1 MANRTTRPVRT
12 TRPTNQPKRQVKRSQ
27 GKSKKGLL
35 VGLLA
40 LLLLV
45 VAGIV
50 SYFIITDGPAPFN
63 RVTLDKYVEA
73 QGVDKQLN
81 DSVAVYIDLSDG
93 MLSAYKDETHK
104 KVLKSLINKMAADD
118 AIDFFTLSSGEI
130 EPRDMSHTELFNF
143 VLDVRNYEKKWSAPI
158 EETLRTIVDKKQP
171 AILMSDFEE
180 YNNGQIQRA
189 AYAKRYLIDWL
200 EMGYNVIFYKWNFVE
215 NGINKSMF
223 IAVFDDNYMRLNS
236 RVATAVD
243 SYFSD
248 EDKFVLTG
256 REFTFPTYVSYNTT
270 NNGGVYRIDGN
281 DVVTN
286 LQSEQNSQDY
296 ICYASPESTP
306 SGMGAYSNL
315 TQLVGDMAE
324 YYPFGVSWVSAI
336 KNMNDYKAGQDN
348 ERFKPFKHLLQGL
361 YVDFKAQDGYS
372 IKDVELRVFNI
383 SPILDKVAAKLEKQQ
398 TITMEDVDAW
408 DECGFEVFNM
418 LQVSKGE
425 SDLAES
431 NAIPLYIDVHKQ
443 FDGTF
448 SRGEESDVLRA
459 NIVISDVDVR
469 HNEVEE
475 FFAWD
480 GNTCLS
486 DSVIEALEAH
496 TSNPI
501 GKVIYTYYFK
511 ALEE

>member
-1 MANRTTRPVRT
+1 MAGEVSICARKPNTGTFL
-12 TRPTNQPKRQVKRSQ
+12 SE
-27 GKSKKGLL
+27 
-35 VGLLA
+35 
-40 LLLLV
+40 

-50 SYFIITDGPAPFN
+50 AYFIITDGPAPFN

-81 DSVAVYIDLSDG
+81 DGAAVYIDMSDG
-93 MLSAYKDETHK
+93 MLFAYKDETHRN
-104 KVLKSLINKMAADD
+104 VLKSIINRMYEEDD
-118 AIDFFTLSSGEI
+118 ATCFFTLSEGKI
-130 EPRDMSHTELFNF
+130 EPREDMSHTELFNF
-143 VLDVRNYEKKWSAPI
+143 VIDKDNYEKKWSAPI
-158 EETLRTIVDKKQP
+158 EETLKTIVYKDKKQP
-171 AILMSDFEE
+171 AILISDFEE
-180 YNNGQIQRA
+180 YNNGQIQQA

-200 EMGYNVIFYKWNFVE
+200 KMGYCVTFYKWNFIE
-215 NGINKSMF
+215 DGKNKNMF

-286 LQSEQNSQDY
+286 LQSKQNSQDY

-336 KNMNDYKAGQDN
+336 KNMNDYKAGQNDKK
-348 ERFKPFKHLLQGL
+348 FKPFKHLLQGL
-361 YVDFKAQDGYS
+361 YVDFKAQDGYN
-372 IKDVELRVFNI
+372 IKDVELQVFNI
-383 SPILDKVAAKLEKQQ
+383 SPILDKVAAKLEKKQ
-398 TITMEDVDAW
+398 TITMDDVNAW
-408 DECGFEVFNM
+408 DECGVEVFNM
-418 LQVSKGE
+418 LHVSMDK
-425 SDLAES
+425 SDLAKS
-431 NAIPLYIDVHKQ
+431 NPIPLYIDVDKQ

-448 SRGEESDVLRA
+448 SHGVASDAVLRA
-459 NIVISDVDVR
+459 NIVISDVDVK
-469 HNEVEE
+469 HKEVES

-496 TSNPI
+496 SSNPI